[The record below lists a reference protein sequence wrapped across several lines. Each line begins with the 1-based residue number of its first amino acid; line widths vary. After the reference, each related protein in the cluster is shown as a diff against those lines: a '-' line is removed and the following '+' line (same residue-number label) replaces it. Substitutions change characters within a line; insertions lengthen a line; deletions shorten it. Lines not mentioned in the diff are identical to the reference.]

1 MARLGIFGGTFDPP
15 HVGHLILATE
25 AQYQLKLERVLWVLT
40 PWPPHKS
47 GQAVTDTGERFELL
61 SAALEGNP
69 DFELSR
75 VDLDRPPPH
84 FAVDTVELIRK
95 SYPGAVLAYLMG
107 GDSLADLPKWHTPG
121 AFVLACDEIGV
132 MRRPG
137 RRHNLP
143 ELEKSLPGLTERV
156 RFIQAPRLEISSTRL
171 RNKIAEGQ
179 PCRYYFLPAVYR
191 LIQERGLYQRK
202 RAATQLNVKV

>member
-1 MARLGIFGGTFDPP
+1 MARLGVFGGTFDPP
-15 HVGHLILATE
+15 HIGHLILATE

-40 PWPPHKS
+40 PWPPHKT
-47 GQAVTDTGERFELL
+47 GQAVTPSAVRFELL
-61 SAALEGNP
+61 QATLEGNP

-75 VDLDRPPPH
+75 VDIDRPAPH
-84 FAVDTVELIRK
+84 YAVDTVALLRRA
-95 SYPGAVLAYLMG
+95 YPGAELVYLMG

-137 RRHNLP
+137 RRYNLP
-143 ELEKSLPGLTERV
+143 ELEQILPGVTARV

-171 RNKIAEGQ
+171 RGKIAGGQ
-179 PCRYYFLPAVYR
+179 SCRYYFLPAVYR
-191 LIQERGLYQRK
+191 LIQTRGLYR
-202 RAATQLNVKV
+202 NS